1 VRLLR
6 LQDDGGFSLPECV
19 SKDVSLYG
27 KKIAEPLTANR
38 RDITR
43 FFIRVATQYSDDD
56 HHRRC
61 VTCDTDRTHAL
72 EGFI

>member
-1 VRLLR
+1 MFHYMR
-6 LQDDGGFSLPECV
+6 
-19 SKDVSLYG
+19 